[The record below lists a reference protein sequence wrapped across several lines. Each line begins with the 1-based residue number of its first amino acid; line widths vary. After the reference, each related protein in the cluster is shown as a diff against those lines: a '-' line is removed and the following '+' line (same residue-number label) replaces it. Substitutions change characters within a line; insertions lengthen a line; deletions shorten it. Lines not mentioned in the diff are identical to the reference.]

1 MRGRLHLVFLR
12 FRCVLLL
19 TLPGVFLPPLTAAPP
34 SDAPASARS
43 IVHVVEDP
51 KATRAFDPEPA
62 VVRRMVDAGLQ
73 ALANTNSSAA
83 AWSLFIKPTDVVG
96 FRVISSPGAITGT
109 RPAVVAALAESLIA
123 AGHPPRQIVVW
134 DKRASDLIL
143 AGYPKLAQQL
153 GIRWSATEEAGW
165 DEEKFY
171 DNATIGRLLIGD
183 FEFPRRDKPG
193 AGRKSFVS
201 RLLTRDV
208 TKIVLVTPLLNH
220 NLLGVHGQIAGLSLG
235 AVDNTMRFEQEA
247 GRLAEAVPEICAL
260 DDLFPHL
267 AFGVTDALVC
277 QYRGEERTLL
287 HYAVTLNQLRFST
300 DPVALDFLSLEEIE
314 KARKANPAEGEKPF
328 ATEVYSNASLLE
340 MGAAEKSRIEVR
352 PIPLRP

>member
-1 MRGRLHLVFLR
+1 M
-12 FRCVLLL
+12 LLL
-19 TLPGVFLPPLTAAPP
+19 AAMAPAGSMMAAP
-34 SDAPASARS
+34 SEDASPARS
-43 IVHVVEDP
+43 IVHLVEDP
-51 KATRAFDPEPA
+51 DATRAFEPNA
-62 VVRRMVDAGLQ
+62 VVVRRLVDAGLRS
-73 ALANTNSSAA
+73 LAGTNDTAA
-83 AWSLFIKPTDVVG
+83 AWRRFILPKDTVG
-96 FRVISSPGAITGT
+96 FRVISAPGAITGT
-109 RPAVVAALAESLIA
+109 RPTVVAALIESLIA
-123 AGHPPRQIVVW
+123 SGHPPRQIVIW

-143 AGYPKLAQQL
+143 AGYDRLAVRL
-153 GIRWSATEEAGW
+153 GVRWAATEEGGW
-165 DEEKFY
+165 DEERFY
-171 DNATIGRLLIGD
+171 DNATVGRLLIGD
-183 FEFPRRDKPG
+183 LEFSRRDKPG

-208 TKIVLVTPLLNH
+208 TRIIPVTPLLNH

-247 GRLAEAVPEICAL
+247 ARLAEAIPEICAL
-260 DDLFPHL
+260 DDLFPKL

-287 HYAVTLNQLRFST
+287 HYAVSLNQLRFST

-328 ATEVYSNASLLE
+328 STEVYNNASLLE

-352 PIPLRP
+352 RVPR